1 MTGHDHDEHGQRDV
15 HGQYGEHVQY
25 DADGQYGA
33 HEEESAS
40 VAMGEGLEKVRREL
54 ERGRAMARAREAAA
68 EAIRAREADGRPGP
82 DEDAALEADGA
93 ACEEDGTGRGAGE
106 PHAGDD
112 RTPQS
117 DLVDPAHA
125 ADAAGESGSGRAP
138 GAGRRSEAAERA
150 RRAVRRTGEGPR
162 NSPAREAGEAGP
174 NAEDEA
180 GDGLSSAG
188 TSGEAGTGRSRAA
201 EEARQAL
208 KRAAPEARRA
218 REEASRP
225 PAREPQQDAEA
236 AENGAEQKAVRR
248 SAAAERARQA
258 VARPG
263 RTRTRPDEDR
273 GHEERGY
280 EDRGREERG
289 HGERSGADSA
299 GANPSADRRPGTSE
313 DRRPGTEEQEQQSFG
328 TEDTRSTKG
337 SRPAAANA
345 KGHLDAPHAEAIRS
359 EASRSEV
366 SRFEE
371 ASKSARRAPRSAPKL
386 AQAGLRR
393 VGDALGG
400 ASEGEGKDEGERGAA
415 SAAEE
420 EAAAA
425 GRVAGRARVFPA
437 VAVGG
442 ADGEEFAET
451 WWGRAWLDALE
462 STALDTARLAR
473 GRDYASG
480 GHVGRITVAPGRI
493 SAPVTG
499 SRPYPY
505 RAELRLRPF
514 PDAVWEAFLDDVA
527 ARPAHLAALLGRTL
541 PRALA
546 EREEEAGVRLLPG
559 PGDLVPRCSCP
570 DRGHPCK
577 HAAALCFQ
585 AARLLDAD
593 PFVLLL
599 MRGRGERELLD
610 ELSRRNATHSAGTE
624 RAARATLPAVPARAA
639 LHAREL
645 PPLPPPLSVPEHT
658 GRPPVL
664 PTADDPAIDP
674 AAVEL
679 LAADAAARAR
689 ACLAAAQ
696 AAVAAPR
703 QTGIASREDALSP
716 FPART
721 LWEDAIRLVAGAHPT
736 SGLTA
741 STREIYRGVAEATGR
756 PVNEVARAVAAWRQ
770 GGSEG
775 LDLLESTWEP
785 PAGDFDRARSALS
798 AADLPTL
805 RPRHNHLTDADRGI
819 QLRFGRDGRWYPYES
834 DPGTEDWWPTG
845 RADADPVGALTP
857 AAGDGIGGLSA
868 PGWPVRSPRVCPFP
882 MDLPPTRC
890 T

>member
-1 MTGHDHDEHGQRDV
+1 MTGHERDEQGQHGEDAQYDVHGQRD
-15 HGQYGEHVQY
+15 
-25 DADGQYGA
+25 A

-40 VAMGEGLEKVRREL
+40 AAMGEGLEKVRREL

-68 EAIRAREADGRPGP
+68 EAIRAREAEERPGP
-82 DEDAALEADGA
+82 DDDAAFEACGA
-93 ACEEDGTGRGAGE
+93 AREEDGAGRGTGE
-106 PHAGDD
+106 SPAGDD
-112 RTPQS
+112 RTQQS
-117 DLVDPAHA
+117 DLVDPADVA
-125 ADAAGESGSGRAP
+125 GAAKVADAAGESGSGRVP

-162 NSPAREAGEAGP
+162 NSPAHETGEAGP
-174 NAEDEA
+174 NAVGETGA
-180 GDGLSSAG
+180 GLSSAG

-263 RTRTRPDEDR
+263 QARKRTDGGR
-273 GHEERGY
+273 GHEARGY
-280 EDRGREERG
+280 EDRGDEGRG
-289 HGERSGADSA
+289 YETSA
-299 GANPSADRRPGTSE
+299 GADLAGAKPPE
-313 DRRPGTEEQEQQSFG
+313 DRRPGTAEQEQQSFG
-328 TEDTRSTKG
+328 TGDSRSTKG
-337 SRPAAANA
+337 SRPAEANA
-345 KGHLDAPHAEAIRS
+345 KGHLDALRT

-371 ASKSARRAPRSAPKL
+371 TSKSTRRASPPAPKP
-386 AQAGLRR
+386 AQQGLRR

-400 ASEGEGKDEGERGAA
+400 EVEGRGKGKDEGERGAA

-527 ARPAHLAALLGRTL
+527 TRPAHLAALLGRTL

-546 EREEEAGVRLLPG
+546 EREDEAGVRLLPG

-610 ELSRRNATHSAGTE
+610 ELSRRNATHSADTE

-703 QTGIASREDALSP
+703 QSGTASREGGLTP

-770 GGSEG
+770 GGPEG
-775 LDLLESTWEP
+775 LDLLELTWEP

-798 AADLPTL
+798 AADLPSL
-805 RPRHNHLTDADRGI
+805 RPRHNHLTDTDRGI

-857 AAGDGIGGLSA
+857 LLA
-868 PGWPVRSPRVCPFP
+868 
-882 MDLPPTRC
+882 TE
-890 T
+890 